1 MAGGDVIQSGPPGDL
16 SGAAADEFGGAS
28 EIAADDAGAGAL
40 GGNTGQTAGG
50 DESVRFAAPPER
62 EGDIAADDA
71 GATAE
76 VTRATGE

>member
-1 MAGGDVIQSGPPGDL
+1 MTGGDVIQSGAPGDL

-40 GGNTGQTAGG
+40 GRNTGRTAGG
-50 DESVRFAAPPER
+50 DERFEAPPEP

-76 VTRATGE
+76 ATRATGE